1 MELKP
6 KGVSKNVSSTVS
18 DLLRTELFK
27 LKIFL
32 VIERSEM
39 KTILK
44 EQRFQLSG
52 CTETEC
58 AVEVG
63 RLLSVKKILIGT
75 IGKLGKKYII
85 NARIVD
91 VEKGEVEFAENV
103 SAYYEE
109 DLEVAVIKYAAKL
122 GRKIEGLSLTIDT
135 IGGKTNL
142 KTETAQDKKLVGY
155 SLLSDDWQPY
165 ILMKNSKEIRSVKEY
180 KFNIKDNALKDF
192 IEELIPDVEDGDEFF
207 NDSEYSDARKK
218 YFSVLKK
225 IESKLVSKEK
235 DKIIFVIKNFS
246 SRYILTFQIEFNLE
260 ISRSN
265 DYIKEGKYNT
275 AKKILSKI
283 IDAIDLMSAIYRIKL
298 ADYKKLAEKKIK
310 IIDIIQSIK

>member
-6 KGVSKNVSSTVS
+6 KGVSKIVSSTVS

-27 LKIFL
+27 LKIFR

-44 EQRFQLSG
+44 EQEFQLSG

-91 VEKGEVEFAENV
+91 VGKGEVEFAENV
-103 SAYYEE
+103 SAYSEE
-109 DLEVAVIKYAAKL
+109 DLEGAVIKYAVKL
-122 GRKIEGLSLTIDT
+122 GRKIEGISLTIDT
-135 IGGKTNL
+135 VHK
-142 KTETAQDKKLVGY
+142 ETDLRKKINQPKKPLGY
-155 SLLSDDWQPY
+155 SLFSDDWQPY
-165 ILMKNSKEIRSVKEY
+165 RLMKNSQEIRSVKEY
-180 KFNIKDNALKDF
+180 KFNIKDNALRDF
-192 IEELIPDVEDGDEFF
+192 IEELIPDVEDGDECF

-235 DKIIFVIKNFS
+235 DKIISVINNFS
-246 SRYILTFQIEFNLE
+246 GRYILTFQIEFNLE

-265 DYIKEGKYNT
+265 DYIKEGKYDT
-275 AKKILSKI
+275 AEKILSKI
-283 IDAIDLMSAIYRIKL
+283 INAIDSMSAVYRIKL

-310 IIDIIQSIK
+310 IIDIIQSMK